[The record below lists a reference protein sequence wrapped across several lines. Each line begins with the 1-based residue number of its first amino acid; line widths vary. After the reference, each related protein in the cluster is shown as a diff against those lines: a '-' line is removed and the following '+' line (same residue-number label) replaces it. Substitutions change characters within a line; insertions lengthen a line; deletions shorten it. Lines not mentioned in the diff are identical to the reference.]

1 MAYTKKGYNLNSLAN
16 LSKGM
21 QPPKLMYSD
30 TRSQE
35 LVNAMLD
42 EMVDYNGVT
51 VTVREAIL
59 RSQVKKALEEGDLRS
74 CQFLVELAGCN
85 EQNAPSIKT
94 GTVSPLE
101 QLQAMMRKSS
111 IDDRR
116 RKIPNTR

>member
-1 MAYTKKGYNLNSLAN
+1 MGYENCGSNPNSKAALN
-16 LSKGM
+16 KGM
-21 QPPKLMYSD
+21 NVSKLMYCD

-51 VTVREAIL
+51 MTVREAIL
-59 RSQVKKALEEGDLRS
+59 RSQVKKALEDGDLRS
-74 CQFLVELAGCN
+74 CQFLVELAGRN
-85 EQNAPSIKT
+85 GQNAPSIKT

-116 RKIPNTR
+116 RKIPNFD

>member
-1 MAYTKKGYNLNSLAN
+1 MAYTKKGYNFNSLAN

-51 VTVREAIL
+51 MTVREAIL
-59 RSQVKKALEEGDLRS
+59 RSQVKKALEDGDLRS
-74 CQFLVELAGCN
+74 CQFLVELAGRN
-85 EQNAPSIKT
+85 GQNTPSIKT
-94 GTVSPLE
+94 DTVSPLE
-101 QLQAMMRKSS
+101 HLRAMMRESS
-111 IDDRR
+111 IDGRR
-116 RKIPNTR
+116 RKNPNTR